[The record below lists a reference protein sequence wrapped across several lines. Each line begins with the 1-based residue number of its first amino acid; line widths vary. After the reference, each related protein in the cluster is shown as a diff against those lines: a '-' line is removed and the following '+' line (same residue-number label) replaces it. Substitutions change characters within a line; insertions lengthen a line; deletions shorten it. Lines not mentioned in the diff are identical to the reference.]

1 MEKKFDFDEL
11 IDRRNS
17 GSLKWDVKENE
28 LPMWVADMDFRT
40 APGVVKAIEARAKTG
55 IYGYAALPDRWYD
68 AVISWWERRHGFRF
82 GRDWLCF
89 CTGVVPAVSSVVK
102 RVTNVGDRVL
112 VQTPVYDIF
121 FHSIENA
128 GRAVLESPL
137 HREGGEYRIDFADL
151 EKKLAEPLT
160 TMMILCNP
168 HNPLGRIWTREE
180 LGKIGALCA
189 KYGVTVLSDE
199 IHCDLTD
206 PGREYV
212 PFASVSEECRKVSVT
227 CISAS
232 KAFNL
237 AGMQSAAVVVP
248 ERTLRDKVV
257 RGLNS
262 DEVAEPNCFAAESTA
277 AAFSEGEEWL
287 DALRQYLYEN
297 KKFAAEFLGRELPEI
312 GFVLPEATYLLW
324 LDCGKIARDAD
335 ELCDFLRAET
345 GLYLNPG
352 AQYRG
357 EGKTFLRMNLACP
370 RSRLKDG
377 LERLARGIRAY
388 GNRASASAKEIF
400 ERGGYTYVL
409 EKEGRVCAGRER
421 GIAPLLRLSES
432 GADFRGGSAAD
443 KIVGRAA
450 ALLYAGL
457 GIGSLYA
464 EVLGEGGLAVLRRYK
479 IAVGYGTLTKRIV
492 NRDGTDICPME
503 RAVEGIDE
511 PEAAKRA
518 LHARLEELRGEK
530 RAR

>member
-1 MEKKFDFDEL
+1 M
-11 IDRRNS
+11 
-17 GSLKWDVKENE
+17 
-28 LPMWVADMDFRT
+28 
-40 APGVVKAIEARAKTG
+40 
-55 IYGYAALPDRWYD
+55 
-68 AVISWWERRHGFRF
+68 AVLLH
-82 GRDWLCF
+82 
-89 CTGVVPAVSSVVK
+89 GVVPAVSSVVK

-262 DEVAEPNCFAAESTA
+262 DEVAEPNYFAAESTA

-377 LERLARGIRAY
+377 LEPARPGHTRLRKPGVGVRE
-388 GNRASASAKEIF
+388 GNFR
-400 ERGGYTYVL
+400 
-409 EKEGRVCAGRER
+409 AGR
-421 GIAPLLRLSES
+421 LYLRPRKGGQGMRRAAS
-432 GADFRGGSAAD
+432 GGSLRSCACR
-443 KIVGRAA
+443 RAA
-450 ALLYAGL
+450 RIFAAGRRPIKSWAGQPL
-457 GIGSLYA
+457 CCMRGWESAACTRRCSARAAGRSA
-464 EVLGEGGLAVLRRYK
+464 AV
-479 IAVGYGTLTKRIV
+479 
-492 NRDGTDICPME
+492 
-503 RAVEGIDE
+503 
-511 PEAAKRA
+511 
-518 LHARLEELRGEK
+518 
-530 RAR
+530 